1 MTLRRALLVLLALVL
16 VLGLI
21 PAGLLLERRLESALL
36 DRAESDLANAPRVL
50 QDRLASVKTVRMMH
64 AKDFSAM
71 PPLVDAF
78 QRGDMDQARRML
90 EAAAASVQET
100 PVLVDAGGRARI
112 GPGPLPPD
120 LVEATRRGE
129 MPVAV
134 VQVDSVLHL
143 LALAPVGTG
152 ADWMGAVGGSTPF
165 AAEEAATLAGLTRSE
180 VVILDAGGRVT
191 GTTVDADVAAAVADR
206 APTARDAV
214 LAWALPG
221 GDVLVT
227 ASPVDEGEVLFLREV
242 DRELAIL
249 PALRRTALAT
259 TGAVLAF
266 ALLVGAL
273 FARRLAAPV
282 SELADAAEDFGA
294 GRPEM
299 PLRSSSILEVRRLAG
314 SFGTMRETLARRLAE
329 LEEANVALADANRAL
344 EEANHALEDRQA
356 RLATLQAELVQRE
369 RLASSGRLLAQLA
382 HEIRNPVASVRNCL
396 EVVRRRGHLEG
407 EAAEFADMAV
417 DELLRMHELAERML
431 DLHRPRARGETS
443 CDAAAVARETVQL
456 VTAGGTDG
464 GNVSFSGSS
473 DARAAIP
480 PDDLKQVLLNLVLNA
495 VEAAPEGSP
504 VEIVAGREN
513 GRVRLEVLDR
523 GPGLAPDAAE
533 RIFDPFF
540 TTKDEVHGVGLG
552 LYTAE
557 GLVRAAG
564 GTLTAANRQPGPG
577 ARFVVDLPPADATA
591 PVPGGGG

>member
-36 DRAESDLANAPRVL
+36 DRAEADLANAPRVL
-50 QDRLASVKTVRMMH
+50 DDRLASVKTVRMMH

-71 PPLVDAF
+71 PPLVEAF
-78 QRGDMDQARRML
+78 QRQDMDEARRML
-90 EAAAASVQET
+90 EAAAASVQEA
-100 PVLVDAGGRARI
+100 PVLVDATGRARV
-112 GPGPLPPD
+112 GPGPLPRD
-120 LVEATRRGE
+120 LVDATRRGE

-134 VQVDSVLHL
+134 IQVDSMLHL

-152 ADWMGAVGGSTPF
+152 TDWMGAVGGSTPF
-165 AAEEAATLAGLTRSE
+165 DAEEAATLAGLTRSE

-191 GTTVDADVAAAVADR
+191 GSTVDPRIAEAVADL
-206 APTARDAV
+206 AGPARDAV
-214 LAWALPG
+214 LARTVPA

-227 ASPVDEGEVLFLREV
+227 ASPVDQGEVLFLREV
-242 DRELAIL
+242 ERELAIL

-259 TGAVLAF
+259 TAAVLAF

-314 SFGTMRETLARRLAE
+314 SFGTMRETLARRLTE
-329 LEEANVALADANRAL
+329 LEEANAAL
-344 EEANHALEDRQA
+344 EEANRALEDRQA

-396 EVVRRRGHLEG
+396 EVVRRRGRLEG

-431 DLHRPRARGETS
+431 DLHRPRARGETY

-456 VTAGGTDG
+456 VAAGGPDR
-464 GNVSFSGSS
+464 GNVSFSGSP

-495 VEAAPEGSP
+495 VEAAPDGSP

-523 GPGLAPDAAE
+523 GPGLEPGSEE

-564 GTLTAANRQPGPG
+564 GTLTAANRVPGPG
-577 ARFVVDLPPADATA
+577 ARFVVELPVAEAAAPAA
-591 PVPGGGG
+591 GGKA